1 MSITDAIK
9 IREAI
14 TSKMTSSIR
23 AELRRQI
30 DGRYARKAAQ
40 YDSVTGTSSSIQGG
54 VVKALTTES
63 GDEED
68 SKHGSAQGDLPGRRD
83 SPFQHLITANSE
95 PGKLS
100 LRKQMIRISRLTI
113 IDDLDNDLSW
123 YRSRIK
129 KIRLL

>member
-1 MSITDAIK
+1 VSISTAIK

-14 TSKMTSSIR
+14 TSKMTSGIR

-54 VVKALTTES
+54 VVKPITTES
-63 GDEED
+63 RVEED
-68 SKHGSAQGDLPGRRD
+68 SKHGSAQEDLPSRRG
-83 SPFQHLITANSE
+83 SPFQHLSKTNSE

-100 LRKQMIRISRLTI
+100 LRRQMIRISRLTI
-113 IDDLDNDLSW
+113 IDDSDNDLSW
-123 YRSRIK
+123 YKSRIK
-129 KIRLL
+129 KIHLL